1 MTNTSAC
8 VSAARGKERMFG
20 TNPIA
25 IAIPIDN
32 KKIFLS
38 DFSTSVVSY
47 GKIENAIKLKKKF
60 QKVGSWIDLGEI
72 LLILML

>member
-8 VSAARGKERMFG
+8 VSAARGKEERMFG

-38 DFSTSVVSY
+38 DF
-47 GKIENAIKLKKKF
+47 LH
-60 QKVGSWIDLGEI
+60 Q
-72 LLILML
+72 